1 MPVAGVA
8 DTLAVA
14 AAMAGGAMVL
24 LWLVSLWRRD
34 ASIVDI
40 FWGPGF
46 VLVAWA
52 VLAWVSAHDL
62 PDGGDARR
70 WLLVSL
76 VTVWGLR
83 LGGYL
88 AYRNLGKGE
97 DYRYVAMREKAG
109 GRFWI
114 VSLFKVFLLQG
125 LFLWVVSLPVQAGQL
140 PSTPD
145 GIGPLAVIG
154 AVVWAVGLF
163 FETLGDAQLARFKA
177 DPANRGKVMNK
188 GLWAYSRH
196 PNYFGETLI
205 WWGLFLITLSTPYG
219 WWAFISPVVIT
230 FLLLKVS
237 GVTLLEATIVERRP
251 EYREYLET
259 TSAFIPWFPKRKKS

>member
-1 MPVAGVA
+1 VPVAGVA

-14 AAMAGGAMVL
+14 AAVAGGAMVL

-52 VLAWVSAHDL
+52 VFAWVSAHDL

-145 GIGPLAVIG
+145 GLGPLAIIG
-154 AVVWAVGLF
+154 AAVWAVGLF
-163 FETLGDAQLARFKA
+163 FEAVGDAQLVRFKA
-177 DPANRGKVMNK
+177 DPANKGRVMDR
-188 GLWAYSRH
+188 GLWRYTRH
-196 PNYFGETLI
+196 PNYFGDFMV
-205 WWGLFLITLSTPYG
+205 WWGIYLVALEGNGT
-219 WWAFISPVVIT
+219 WWAFAGPLLMS
-230 FLLLKVS
+230 FLLIRVS
-237 GVTLLEATIVERRP
+237 GVAMLEKTIGTRRP
-251 EYREYLET
+251 GYEEYVRR
-259 TSAFIPWFPKRKKS
+259 TSAFFPRPPRRG

>member
-177 DPANRGKVMNK
+177 DPANKGRVMDR
-188 GLWAYSRH
+188 GLWRYTRH
-196 PNYFGETLI
+196 PNYFGDFSV
-205 WWGLFLITLSTPYG
+205 WWGIYLVALEGHGT
-219 WWAFISPVVIT
+219 WWAVAGPLLMS
-230 FLLLKVS
+230 FLLIRVS
-237 GVTLLEATIVERRP
+237 GVAMLEKTIGTRRP
-251 EYREYLET
+251 GYEEYVRR
-259 TSAFIPWFPKRKKS
+259 TSAFFPRPPRRG